1 MSDLA
6 HPMPSEAE
14 KATGPAGLGPVC
26 RHPHAR
32 ACACSLA
39 VHLLAVLVLAM
50 TFKAVEERTKGL
62 PGLSAAVAEQAA
74 ANFEQLDSREFES
87 AETSAVLPSPFE
99 IAGGGYEPVLE
110 FGELQGA
117 ETSGPLS
124 GGETLGELADEIAA
138 ATGDDGMQG
147 ADKPLGN
154 SANFSGVDAE
164 GSDFVF
170 VVDMSGSMSGT
181 RFRRAKSELRRS
193 IEALSPTQRYFI
205 IFFSDDAWPMPADG
219 LLEATEKN
227 LLATRRWLKQAACM
241 GGTHPLPALLDALR
255 LEPDAIFLLSD
266 GQFDPE
272 TAMHL
277 DTAEPYV
284 RIPIHT
290 IGFASRAGEPML
302 KAISEVSGGKYRY
315 VR

>member
-1 MSDLA
+1 MSEISN
-6 HPMPSEAE
+6 PMPLEAE
-14 KATGPAGLGPVC
+14 EAVSAAGLGAVC
-26 RHPHAR
+26 RRPFVR

-39 VHLLAVLVLAM
+39 AHLLAVLVLAM
-50 TFKAVEERTKGL
+50 TFAAVNDRPKGL
-62 PGLSAAVAEQAA
+62 PSLAAKVAEEAA

-87 AETSAVLPSPFE
+87 AETSAMLPSLFE

-110 FGELQGA
+110 FGEVQGA

-124 GGETLGELADEIAA
+124 GGEMLGELADEIAA
-138 ATGDDGMQG
+138 ATGDDGMKG

-154 SANFSGVDAE
+154 SANFYGVDAD

-272 TAMHL
+272 TAMQI

-290 IGFASRAGEPML
+290 IGFASRQGEPML
-302 KAISEVSGGKYRY
+302 KAISEVSGGKYRF
-315 VR
+315 VK